1 VTAVAAQGRLAASE
15 AWARSVPEMLRAGY
29 AELLAAAR
37 ASVAAAARGDA
48 DPVAWVRGVLEDR
61 GQLPEPGAN
70 PSQVVADARSAMRLA
85 GWTS

>member
-1 VTAVAAQGRLAASE
+1 MTAMTADRETGARPMTAA
-15 AWARSVPEMLRAGY
+15 LRAGY

-61 GQLPEPGAN
+61 GQLPEPGAR
-70 PSQVVADARSAMRLA
+70 PAQVVADARSAMRLA
-85 GWTS
+85 GWTP